1 MEQGYRNVAQDP
13 EFRQQMARDAQQASP
28 EAIARYYASLG
39 QTAHPPHNAHTT
51 RAIAAYEEARM
62 GPKPKPKFILHID
75 GDHFYAR
82 PRATFADVLIVAAT
96 GAAWFGLLFSLYLVF
111 A

>member
-1 MEQGYRNVAQDP
+1 MTYSSNEKPDQD
-13 EFRQQMARDAQQASP
+13 Q
-28 EAIARYYASLG
+28 I
-39 QTAHPPHNAHTT
+39 N

-75 GDHFYAR
+75 GDHFHAR
-82 PRATFADVLIVAAT
+82 PSRATLWDVVMVAAT
-96 GAAWFGLLFSLYLVF
+96 GAAWFGFLFSLWVIF

>member
-1 MEQGYRNVAQDP
+1 MTYSSNEKPDQD
-13 EFRQQMARDAQQASP
+13 Q
-28 EAIARYYASLG
+28 I
-39 QTAHPPHNAHTT
+39 N

-62 GPKPKPKFILHID
+62 GPQPKPKFILHID
-75 GDHFYAR
+75 GDHFHAR

-96 GAAWFGLLFSLYLVF
+96 GAAWFGLLFSLWVIF